1 MSERG
6 AQTKR
11 PNVLLIAVDQ
21 WPGPLFGHRGHPVIE
36 TPTIDQLA
44 RNGVSFPRAYSEC
57 PICIPARRTL
67 MTGTSPRTHGDRVFQ
82 PAAAMP
88 DLPTIAES
96 FGHAGYQTAA
106 VGKLHAF
113 PQRNRLGFHEALIA
127 EEGRPQ
133 LGAVDDHDLYLADR
147 GFTGQQFLHGM
158 SNNDYGWRT
167 WHLPEDCHVTN
178 WTTFAM
184 CRTIKR
190 RDPTRPAFWHLSYTQ
205 PHPPIVPL
213 AAYLERY
220 TRRAVPPARTAEWAE
235 PQRLPYALQAA
246 RGFWEP
252 LGPERLADVR
262 RAFYALCT
270 HIDAQLRIV
279 IGTLREENL
288 LDDTIILFT
297 GDHGDMLGD
306 FGLYAKRLMYEGS
319 ANVPMILI
327 GRPGDE
333 RLRPGTVDGRLVGL
347 QDVMPTLLELAGI
360 RPPQTCDGLDMAG
373 EARRET
379 LYGEALEGAKA
390 TRMIH
395 DGRHKLI
402 WYPAG
407 DVRQLFDLEDD
418 PQELSD
424 RAADPAKAGVLDEL
438 TQRLAGEL
446 YGEDA
451 ALVDGGRLRG
461 REAPAYRPSPNRGLS
476 GQRGLHYPQPPL
488 DDPANVVGT
497 A

>member
-1 MSERG
+1 MDASP
-6 AQTKR
+6 TR
-11 PNVLLIAVDQ
+11 PNVLLVAVDQ
-21 WPGPLFGHRGHPVIE
+21 WPGRLFGHRGHKAIE

-67 MTGTSPRTHGDRVFQ
+67 MTGTSPRTHGDRLFQ
-82 PAAAMP
+82 PAAPMP
-88 DLPTIAES
+88 DLPTLAAS
-96 FGHAGYQTAA
+96 FGQAGYQTAA

-113 PQRNRLGFHEALIA
+113 PPRSRIGFEEALIA

-133 LGAVDDHDLYLADR
+133 LGTVDDHDLYLADR
-147 GFTGQQFLHGM
+147 GHPGKQFLHGM

-167 WHLPEDCHVTN
+167 WHLREDCHVTN

-213 AAYLERY
+213 FAYLERY
-220 TRRAVPPARTAEWAE
+220 TRREMPPALSAPWGEDV
-235 PQRLPYALQAA
+235 PHALEAA
-246 RGFWEP
+246 RGSWEQLP
-252 LGPERLADVR
+252 PERLADVR

-270 HIDAQLRIV
+270 HIDAQLRLV
-279 IGTLREENL
+279 IGTLREEGV
-288 LDDTIILFT
+288 LDDTIILFC

-319 ANVPMILI
+319 ANVPMILVP
-327 GRPGDE
+327 RAGD
-333 RLRPGTVDGRLVGL
+333 PAIAAGSVDHRLVGL
-347 QDVMPTLLELAGI
+347 QDVMPTLLALAGI
-360 RPPQTCDGLDMAG
+360 RVPQTCEGLPMTG
-373 EARRET
+373 ERLRET
-379 LYGEALEGAKA
+379 LYGEALEGPRA

-407 DVRQLFDLEDD
+407 NVVQLFDLEDD
-418 PQELSD
+418 PDEVSN
-424 RAADPAKAGVLDEL
+424 RAGDPGLADVQAAL
-438 TQRLAGEL
+438 TARLVGEL
-446 YGEDA
+446 YGADTA
-451 ALVDGGRLRG
+451 LTAGGALVGSP
-461 REAPAYRPSPNRGLS
+461 APAWTAKPNRGLS

-488 DDPANVVGT
+488 DDPSNVVG
-497 A
+497 AG